1 MGTWGFGNFDSDAAC
16 DLRDE
21 EVRRL
26 RADFETLLQ
35 SGECRVED
43 LDIMMA
49 ALAMYMVLLRH
60 CGGEPVPD
68 ERTVIAWRDGFLRV
82 LEEGADDLDPTG
94 TFKGPRREVIE
105 GTFTQLLA
113 LVRERGGP

>member
-21 EVRRL
+21 VVRQL
-26 RADFETLLQ
+26 RADFETLLV

-49 ALAMYMVLLRH
+49 ALSMYTVLLRH
-60 CGGEPVPD
+60 CGGEPAPED
-68 ERTVIAWRDGFLRV
+68 RTVIAWRDGFLRV
-82 LEEGADDLDPTG
+82 LDDGADDLDPTG
-94 TFKGPRREVIE
+94 TFKGPRRQVVEE
-105 GTFTQLLA
+105 TFAQLLA
-113 LVRERGGP
+113 LVRGRGT

>member
-21 EVRRL
+21 VVRQL
-26 RADFETLLQ
+26 RADFETLLV

-49 ALAMYMVLLRH
+49 ALAMYTVLLRH
-60 CGGEPVPD
+60 CGGEPVP
-68 ERTVIAWRDGFLRV
+68 EEGTVIAWLDGFLRV

-94 TFKGPRREVIE
+94 TFKGPRRQVIE
-105 GTFTQLLA
+105 ETFAQLLA
-113 LVRERGGP
+113 LVRERGT